1 MNKILFQALEH
12 ECLIYLSG
20 KEVTQE
26 LLRPLINEFLSTQL
40 EHLLLILAKEEQ
52 TTNAV
57 SDVIAHQFTDTH
69 DILIHRVIHHLN
81 DLLYETI
88 CVIIHSQ
95 IAYVKPLT
103 DLKEFWIKLFRKELL
118 I

>member
-1 MNKILFQALEH
+1 MNKKLFHTLER
-12 ECLIYLSG
+12 ECLIYLSK

-26 LLRPLINEFLSTQL
+26 LLRPLINEFLSTQP

-52 TTNAV
+52 TTEAV

-88 CVIIHSQ
+88 
-95 IAYVKPLT
+95 KPYYFQN
-103 DLKEFWIKLFRKELL
+103 KC
-118 I
+118 